1 MSEAID
7 MTAASGRDDVR
18 IMTLQSH
25 ILAEQDPHTH
35 AGGTFSWI
43 MSALSISAKI
53 ISDKVR
59 RARLENVLGSV
70 GAENVQGEVQQKLDV
85 LANDVDFAPTGWTM
99 TFVDASDNGHDKAA
113 HVLAARARGSHTVY
127 IGDGVSDFAA
137 AAVADERF
145 AKAGRALEA
154 YCRER
159 GIACTPFTSFSEI
172 ERRLFPSA

>member
-1 MSEAID
+1 MNKVID
-7 MTAASGRDDVR
+7 MTTASGGDEVR

-70 GAENVQGEVQQKLDV
+70 AQR
-85 LANDVDFAPTGWTM
+85 T
-99 TFVDASDNGHDKAA
+99 S
-113 HVLAARARGSHTVY
+113 RAKCSRNSMCSRTTY
-127 IGDGVSDFAA
+127 
-137 AAVADERF
+137 
-145 AKAGRALEA
+145 
-154 YCRER
+154 
-159 GIACTPFTSFSEI
+159 
-172 ERRLFPSA
+172 

>member
-1 MSEAID
+1 
-7 MTAASGRDDVR
+7 MTSWAGLIMVKLNHQGRQRYERSDRHDGRVGRDDVR

-70 GAENVQGEVQQKLDV
+70 GAG
-85 LANDVDFAPTGWTM
+85 T
-99 TFVDASDNGHDKAA
+99 
-113 HVLAARARGSHTVY
+113 
-127 IGDGVSDFAA
+127 
-137 AAVADERF
+137 
-145 AKAGRALEA
+145 
-154 YCRER
+154 CR
-159 GIACTPFTSFSEI
+159 
-172 ERRLFPSA
+172 